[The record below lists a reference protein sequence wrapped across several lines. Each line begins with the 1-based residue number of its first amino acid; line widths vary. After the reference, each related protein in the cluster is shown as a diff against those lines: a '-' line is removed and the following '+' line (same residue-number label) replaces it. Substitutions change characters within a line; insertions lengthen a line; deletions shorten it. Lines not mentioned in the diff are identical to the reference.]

1 MHDTM
6 MLHTSWNTS
15 YILLSVIIA
24 VITSGLALELARRY
38 SRVGGTIAPVIL
50 GAVLGYG
57 IWAMHFVGMLAMQ
70 IPVGVAYGLPLTLI
84 SGVSAIGFLV
94 AASVLL
100 FKGTPTIPRILTSG
114 AIAGTGIVLMH
125 YVGMAALQLNATP
138 QYNPLLVGVS
148 VLIAVGA
155 ASVAFY
161 LFSRVIVVNLTRTA
175 RTTVQLGASLVMGA
189 AIAGMHYTGMAAIS
203 YLPQPLSTTLV
214 SGVDIQGLFYLVL
227 GLTLTVFVSIA
238 TFLFIEA
245 SAKTSTP
252 LAGD

>member
-6 MLHTSWNTS
+6 LHTDWNAP

-24 VITSGLALELARRY
+24 VLTSGLALELARRY
-38 SRVGGTIAPVIL
+38 TRIGTTVAPVVL
-50 GAVLGYG
+50 GAILGYG

-70 IPVGVAYGLPLTLI
+70 LPTNVVYGLPLTLI
-84 SGVSAIGFLV
+84 SGVSAIGFLI

-100 FKGTPTIPRILTSG
+100 FKGTPTIQRILTSG
-114 AIAGTGIVLMH
+114 TVAGSGIVLMH

-138 QYNPLLVGVS
+138 QYKPLLVGVS

-161 LFSRVIVVNLTRTA
+161 LFSRVIVANLNRTA
-175 RTTVQLGASLVMGA
+175 RIKIQLGASLVMGA

-203 YLPQPLSTTLV
+203 YLPQPLNTTLMGGIDV
-214 SGVDIQGLFYLVL
+214 QSLFYLVL
-227 GLTLTVFVSIA
+227 GLTMLVFVSTA
-238 TFLFIEA
+238 TFLFIEF
-245 SAKTSTP
+245 STKTDRAT
-252 LAGD
+252 L

>member
-1 MHDTM
+1 M
-6 MLHTSWNTS
+6 
-15 YILLSVIIA
+15 IIA

-38 SRVGGTIAPVIL
+38 ARVGGTVAPVVL

-70 IPVGVAYGLPLTLI
+70 LPVNVGYGLPLTLI

-114 AIAGTGIVLMH
+114 AIAGSGIVLMH
-125 YVGMAALQLNATP
+125 YIGMAALQLNATP
-138 QYNPLLVGVS
+138 QYNPLLVGLS

-155 ASVAFY
+155 AIVAFY
-161 LFSRVIVVNLTRTA
+161 LFSRVIVADLTRTA
-175 RTTVQLGASLVMGA
+175 RISVQLGASLVMGV

-203 YLPQPLSTTLV
+203 YLPQPLNTTPV
-214 SGVDIQGLFYLVL
+214 SGVDFETLFYLVL
-227 GLTLTVFVSIA
+227 SLTMVVFVAIA
-238 TFLFIEA
+238 AFLFVEA
-245 SAKTSTP
+245 GTTKTSTP
-252 LAGD
+252 TSL